1 MIEIALKD
9 VILAIGAVNLVGI
22 LATYI
27 DKKNARFYIDRIPN
41 WVLMAIG
48 VCGGAAGMLLAMKV
62 LHHKTRYKRFMI
74 GLPILIVLHVLAF
87 IWVRYSSFIVLVMEA
102 SSME

>member
-1 MIEIALKD
+1 MELLLKD
-9 VILAIGAVNLVGI
+9 VILAIAAVNCLGI
-22 LATYI
+22 LVTYI
-27 DKKNARFYIDRIPN
+27 DKKNARFYINRVPN

-62 LHHKTRYKRFMI
+62 LRHKTRYKRFMI

-102 SSME
+102 SPVE